1 MQIDGT
7 QQRVQYRPTHGQPI
21 FNKCTKAV
29 QQRVIFSTNSLR
41 TIGGP
46 LAQKQKQNKKKEPE
60 SYLAPYAK
68 LNSKWIVDLNV
79 KPQKEIG
86 ENHLGLGLGGEFLET
101 TSKAQFLRG
110 NT

>member
-79 KPQKEIG
+79 NTIK
-86 ENHLGLGLGGEFLET
+86 HLEEKGGGSFYLWNT
-101 TSKAQFLRG
+101 HRVLR
-110 NT
+110 